1 MNSTKFLDIIDSY
14 QKIRDVQYQDYHN
27 FIKMCDFYHQ
37 QCNYSNMNL
46 CNDIIIQ
53 PASITGSIYGPH
65 TSVNYTATDGAKNYI
80 DTNEIVN
87 NCLHNNSP
95 VDKNKKVDINVSID
109 SLSDLIRIIDDY
121 TYDEETE
128 YNIDLKALVNIKED
142 LIKMNNMI
150 GLEDFKK
157 QILNQLLYFIQ
168 NLHLD
173 SESDFM
179 HTVLCGPP
187 GTGKTEIATILG
199 TMYSKLGILKKNIFK
214 KVNRSDL
221 VAGYLGQTAIKTSK
235 VIEESL
241 GGCLFI
247 DEAYSLASNYDGDSF
262 TRECIDTLC
271 EALSKHKG
279 ELMVIIAG
287 YKNEIE
293 DVFFKSN
300 RGLESRFIWRFYLDK
315 YTYLELIAIFKKKVN
330 DSNWIL
336 DVLDKEITIWFKTKQ
351 DSFKYY
357 GRDIEQLFSYTK
369 MSHSRRI
376 FGKSTEFRKRIT
388 LEDLDC
394 GYAKFNKNSTPIDKI
409 NPQLM
414 GLYV

>member
-1 MNSTKFLDIIDSY
+1 MNSVKFLDIIDSY
-14 QKIRDVQYQDYHN
+14 QKMRDVQYNDYHN
-27 FIKMCDFYHQ
+27 FIKMCDFHHQ
-37 QCNYSNMNL
+37 QHNYSSIISSNHE
-46 CNDIIIQ
+46 IIQ
-53 PASITGSIYGPH
+53 HNNSILESIYGSL
-65 TSVNYTATDGAKNYI
+65 T
-80 DTNEIVN
+80 VN
-87 NCLHNNSP
+87 NIENSTKINKSFDYNNINNKP
-95 VDKNKKVDINVSID
+95 NTPIEKNKKIDIDVSVD
-109 SLSDLIRIIDDY
+109 SLSDLIHIIDKY

-168 NLHLD
+168 NLHID
-173 SESDFM
+173 SEADFM

-199 TMYSKLGILKKNIFK
+199 TMYSKLGILKKKIFK
-214 KVNRSDL
+214 TVNRSDL

-235 VIEESL
+235 VIEETL

-271 EALSKHKG
+271 ESLSKHKG

-287 YKNEIE
+287 YKDEIE
-293 DVFFKSN
+293 NVFFKSN
-300 RGLESRFIWRFYLDK
+300 KGLESRFIWRFYLDK
-315 YTYLELIAIFKKKVN
+315 YSYNELIAILKKKIIDN
-330 DSNWIL
+330 NWIL
-336 DVLDKEITIWFKTKQ
+336 DISENHLEQWFKSKRNC
-351 DSFKYY
+351 FKHY
-357 GRDIEQLFSYTK
+357 GRDIEQLLSYTK

-376 FGKSTEFRKRIT
+376 FGKSNEFRKRIT
-388 LEDLDC
+388 IDDLNN
-394 GYAKFNKNSTPIDKI
+394 GYDKFDKNTMTEKI
-409 NPQLM
+409 NSQLI
-414 GLYV
+414 GFYV

>member
-27 FIKMCDFYHQ
+27 FIKMCDYYHQ
-37 QCNYSNMNL
+37 HCNYSNLNL
-46 CNDIIIQ
+46 YNQPIIE
-53 PASITGSIYGPH
+53 PSAITTGIYGPI
-65 TSVNYTATDGAKNYI
+65 SSANYI
-80 DTNEIVN
+80 TNNGAVNDDDTHEIVN
-87 NCLHNNSP
+87 NYLHNNSP
-95 VDKNKKVDINVSID
+95 VEKSKKIDINVSID
-109 SLSDLIRIIDDY
+109 SLSDLICIINDY

-128 YNIDLKALVNIKED
+128 YNIDLKALVNIKEE
-142 LIKMNNMI
+142 LVKMNNMI

-173 SESDFM
+173 SDSDFM

-247 DEAYSLASNYDGDSF
+247 DEAYSLASNYDGDSY

-293 DVFFKSN
+293 NVFFKSN
-300 RGLESRFIWRFYLDK
+300 PGLESRFIWRFYLDK
-315 YTYLELIAIFKKKVN
+315 YTYIELIAIFNKKVK

-336 DVLDKEITIWFKTKQ
+336 DILYEELSIWFKTKQ
-351 DSFKYY
+351 DSFKHY

-376 FGKSTEFRKRIT
+376 FGKSNEFRKRIT
-388 LEDLDC
+388 IEDLDC
-394 GYAKFNKNSTPIDKI
+394 GYAKFNKNSTPIEKI

>member
-1 MNSTKFLDIIDSY
+1 MNSEKFLDIIDSF
-14 QKIRDVQYQDYHN
+14 QKKRDKQYSEYLI
-27 FIKMCDFYHQ
+27 FINMCDFHYQ
-37 QCNYSNMNL
+37 QQQYNSDMFCNQELVQPSANSN
-46 CNDIIIQ
+46 
-53 PASITGSIYGPH
+53 SIYGSPIKFNIG
-65 TSVNYTATDGAKNYI
+65 SFPIVNKDKPDEYI
-80 DTNEIVN
+80 NDTNNKINTPIE
-87 NCLHNNSP
+87 
-95 VDKNKKVDINVSID
+95 KNKKVDINVTVNK
-109 SLSDLIRIIDDY
+109 LSDLIDIINEY

-128 YNIDLKALVNIKED
+128 YNIDLKALINIKED

-150 GLEDFKK
+150 GLEDFKT

-168 NLHLD
+168 NLHID

-214 KVNRSDL
+214 VVNRSDL

-235 VIEESL
+235 VIEETL

-271 EALSKHKG
+271 ESLSKHKG

-287 YKNEIE
+287 YKDEIE
-293 DVFFKSN
+293 NVFFKSN
-300 RGLESRFIWRFYLDK
+300 KGLNSRFIWRFYLDK
-315 YTYLELIAIFKKKVN
+315 YNYNELISILKKKVN
-330 DSNWIL
+330 DNKWIL
-336 DVLDKEITIWFKTKQ
+336 DISEKQLEQWFKSKKEC
-351 DSFKYY
+351 FKHY

-376 FGKSTEFRKRIT
+376 FGKSNEFRKCIT
-388 LEDLDC
+388 IDDLNE
-394 GYAKFNKNSTPIDKI
+394 GYIKFDKNTTTEKI
-409 NPQLM
+409 NPQLI
-414 GLYV
+414 GFYV